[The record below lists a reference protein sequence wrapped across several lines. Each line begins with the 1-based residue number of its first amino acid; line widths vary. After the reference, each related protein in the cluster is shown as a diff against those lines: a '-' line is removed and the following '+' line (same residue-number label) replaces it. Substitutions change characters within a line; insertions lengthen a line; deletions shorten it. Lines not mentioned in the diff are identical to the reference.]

1 MLSSYYR
8 TVLGGALIA
17 SIAFTAAEALKV
29 GHISDLHLEI
39 KYDPMLGKGDDNTGS
54 CSMNEGYP
62 AE

>member
-1 MLSSYYR
+1 M
-8 TVLGGALIA
+8 LGGALIA
-17 SIAFTAAEALKV
+17 SIAFTATEALKV